1 LKDTAALL
9 ERAQT
14 GLVAALAATCL
25 LSIFAA
31 QTLLWLAMAVF
42 VARLVRREV
51 KMPRL
56 AVDGPI
62 LAFMVWTLLSASFS
76 PQPVVSHESAKK
88 LLLLALLYIAVD
100 TLAVPQRREAVLD
113 TALLGGLV
121 LSAGALLQYYF
132 LGFDQIDRRPHSFM
146 GHYMTAAG
154 LIMFVLLLGAARLV
168 FEGPPRR
175 PTRREVSLLAGLL
188 GGLLALLVL
197 QRLDVMAVEGERVL
211 VAAMAGLGAHRALA
225 RTAAPSSGALSA
237 LAIVLSAWALV
248 LSLTRNAWLGA
259 LAGLLVIGLMRSL
272 RVLWIAVAAAA
283 VVMVLQ
289 PPAVIAR
296 LTITDLTSRDRWF
309 MWQAGI
315 DMVLDKPVFGQ
326 GPRMV
331 ERVYPGYRWPGAP
344 NPATPHLHNNVLQI
358 AAERGLPCLALWL
371 WWMAAAIGDAYR
383 ELRRGGP
390 GSWTAGAALAALT
403 ALMFAGLFEY
413 NFGDSEVLMFA
424 LLLSALPYAL
434 RRQRAQE
441 LPSAARPADQPLPSP
456 AAAASAAAL

>member
-1 LKDTAALL
+1 LQTTAALL
-9 ERAQT
+9 ERTQT
-14 GLVAALAATCL
+14 GLIAALAATCL

-31 QTLLWLAMAVF
+31 QTLLWVAMAVF
-42 VARLVRREV
+42 VLRLVRREV
-51 KMPRL
+51 SMPRL

-88 LLLLALLYIAVD
+88 LLLLALLYLAVD
-100 TLAVPQRREAVLD
+100 TMADPERREAVLD
-113 TALLGGLV
+113 AALLGGLV

-132 LGFDQIDRRPHSFM
+132 LGFDQVDRRPRSFM
-146 GHYMTAAG
+146 GHYMTASG

-168 FEGPPRR
+168 FGEPPRR
-175 PTRREVSLLAGLL
+175 PSRREVGVLGGVLAGLL
-188 GGLLALLVL
+188 VLLVL
-197 QRLDVMAVEGERVL
+197 QRMDLMAMEGERIL
-211 VAAMAGLGAHRALA
+211 VAAVAGLGAHRALA
-225 RTAAPSSGALSA
+225 PARAPSSGLMSA
-237 LAIVLSAWALV
+237 LAVLLSSWALV
-248 LSLTRNAWLGA
+248 VSLTRNAWLGA
-259 LAGLLVIGLMRSL
+259 LAGLLVMGLMRSL
-272 RVLWIAVAAAA
+272 RVLWIVAVAVV

-296 LTITDLTSRDRWF
+296 LTITDLSSRDRWF

-315 DMVLDKPVFGQ
+315 DMVVDKPVFGQ

-331 ERVYPGYRWPGAP
+331 ESVYPGYRWPGAP

-390 GSWTAGAALAALT
+390 GSWAAGAALSALT
-403 ALMFAGLFEY
+403 ALMAAGLFEY

-441 LPSAARPADQPLPSP
+441 PLPVP
-456 AAAASAAAL
+456 ALAASAAAV